1 MAYFSW
7 LRLLLLVQLLLL
19 FLVQLGLDLFPNSL
33 SHHDG
38 FAGGFLIWYGFE
50 MLLVAVLAV
59 LGCRLGG
66 VMDGVVDG
74 MDKCDGCGGEVE

>member
-1 MAYFSW
+1 
-7 LRLLLLVQLLLL
+7 
-19 FLVQLGLDLFPNSL
+19 
-33 SHHDG
+33 
-38 FAGGFLIWYGFE
+38 

-74 MDKCDGCGGEVE
+74 IDKCVAMGRNENGLLFSDLLPNSVMAVMFPLIVSSNTLISVT

>member
-1 MAYFSW
+1 M
-7 LRLLLLVQLLLL
+7 
-19 FLVQLGLDLFPNSL
+19 
-33 SHHDG
+33 
-38 FAGGFLIWYGFE
+38 
-50 MLLVAVLAV
+50 AVLAV